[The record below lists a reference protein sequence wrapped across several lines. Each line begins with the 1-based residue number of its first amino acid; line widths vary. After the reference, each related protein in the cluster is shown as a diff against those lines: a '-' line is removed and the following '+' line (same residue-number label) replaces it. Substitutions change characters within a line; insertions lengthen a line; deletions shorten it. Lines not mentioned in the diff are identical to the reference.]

1 MTIRLLC
8 SAITAAGIVLS
19 ASAHAAAQSYPSRP
33 VKMVVP
39 FAAGGAD
46 VLGRLVAEQLR
57 VNLGQP
63 VVIENRPG
71 AGGTVGAKAVA
82 GAEPDG
88 HTLLFASPGSI
99 TVGPAA
105 YRNLDYDPVKSFV
118 PVAMIATSPFI
129 LVVHPAVPASSVAD
143 LIAYAKANPGKL
155 NFASPGYGT
164 QPHFISELFKQKTGT
179 NLVHVP
185 YRGAAPA
192 FTDLVAGQVQ
202 IFFDNLRNA
211 APFIQAGKVRALAV
225 TSASRSADMPD
236 LPTLAEAG
244 VDAILATYWN
254 AILAPA
260 GTPAP
265 IADKLNTAVNQ
276 ILKSPEMQ
284 TSLAKLGMEAKI
296 GSRDDLAALIVEEM
310 QKWAAVAKSA
320 GIQVD

>member
-1 MTIRLLC
+1 MRARLLI
-8 SAITAAGIVLS
+8 AVTAAFAIGITS
-19 ASAHAAAQSYPSRP
+19 ARPAAAQAYPTRP
-33 VKMVVP
+33 IKMVVP

-46 VLGRLVAEQLR
+46 VLGRLLAEQLR
-57 VNLGQP
+57 QSLGQP
-63 VVIENRPG
+63 VIIENRPG

-99 TVGPAA
+99 TVGPTA

-129 LVVHPAVPASSVAD
+129 LVVHPAVPASSVAE

-179 NLVHVP
+179 ALVHVP

-225 TSASRSADMPD
+225 TSAARTADMPD

-244 VDAILATYWN
+244 VDSILATYWN
-254 AILAPA
+254 AVLAPA

-265 IADKLNTAVNQ
+265 IADRLNATINRVLNAA
-276 ILKSPEMQ
+276 EMQ
-284 TSLAKLGMEAKI
+284 ASLTKLGMQAKT
-296 GSRDDLAALIVEEM
+296 GSRADLAALIVEEL

>member
-1 MTIRLLC
+1 MRARLLI
-8 SAITAAGIVLS
+8 AVTAAFAIGITS
-19 ASAHAAAQSYPSRP
+19 ARPAAAQAYPTRP
-33 VKMVVP
+33 IKMVVP

-46 VLGRLVAEQLR
+46 VLGRLLAEQLR
-57 VNLGQP
+57 QSLGQP
-63 VVIENRPG
+63 VIIENRPG

-82 GAEPDG
+82 VAEPDG

-129 LVVHPAVPASSVAD
+129 LVVHPAVPASSVAE

-179 NLVHVP
+179 ALVHVP

-225 TSASRSADMPD
+225 TSAARSTDMPD

-244 VDAILATYWN
+244 VDSILATYWN
-254 AILAPA
+254 AVLAPA

-265 IADKLNTAVNQ
+265 IADRLNATINRVLNAA
-276 ILKSPEMQ
+276 EMQ
-284 TSLAKLGMEAKI
+284 ASLTKLGMQAKT
-296 GSRDDLAALIVEEM
+296 GSRADLAALIVEEL